1 MIKTIW
7 TIIRILLTSDATSV
21 TPKRSFSIQRRIKT
35 WLKSTM
41 GQKRFTSLS
50 VLNAYVDIAD
60 NLSLMEVAERFA
72 NGKERRRNGFGTF
85 PKQDLHEF
93 FR

>member
-1 MIKTIW
+1 
-7 TIIRILLTSDATSV
+7 
-21 TPKRSFSIQRRIKT
+21 
-35 WLKSTM
+35 M